1 MIDKI
6 RKSGKDQNRTIA
18 RLESE
23 VTRIE
28 ERLESRTSYC
38 ADIER
43 GNIAHNSDSNDKGTD
58 NRADSRA
65 DSRQTADEELDDGS
79 DTVVGDDA
87 EEEVAE
93 EEREGETLATPYYTS
108 RFDEH
113 V

>member
-1 MIDKI
+1 
-6 RKSGKDQNRTIA
+6 
-18 RLESE
+18 
-23 VTRIE
+23 
-28 ERLESRTSYC
+28 
-38 ADIER
+38 
-43 GNIAHNSDSNDKGTD
+43 
-58 NRADSRA
+58 
-65 DSRQTADEELDDGS
+65 LDDES